1 MSPRSVLTT
10 AALGAGAL
18 ALLIS
23 GCAPTSSSDSA
34 TPSASASASATAAA
48 TAAETPAPGADPGA
62 SADPGAT
69 ADPGAAPAATA
80 NPNGGP
86 SCDEIITPDAAT
98 ELASLGLTP
107 TTFTPSPGYV
117 WHDRLQGMLDAGGVV
132 CQWGGGGDVTATYAW
147 APADAAGEDAV
158 KAQLA
163 ADGWTDE
170 LAPDGSLYTRVDE
183 AEPNYTTPF
192 LFGGGFYLSA
202 LTTEDL
208 ADFTMRT
215 N

>member
-1 MSPRSVLTT
+1 MPTRSVLAT
-10 AALGAGAL
+10 AALGAGVL
-18 ALLIS
+18 ALLVS
-23 GCAPTSSSDSA
+23 GCTPTSTGGSA
-34 TPSASASASATAAA
+34 TASASATATAGEGSSA
-48 TAAETPAPGADPGA
+48 TAASGAPSDSTQSGSTETE
-62 SADPGAT
+62 
-69 ADPGAAPAATA
+69 APAAPVATE

-86 SCDEIITPDAAT
+86 GCDEMITPEAAA
-98 ELASLGLTP
+98 ELAGRGLTP
-107 TTFTPSPGYV
+107 TPFVPSPGYV
-117 WHDRLQGMLDAGGVV
+117 WHDRLQAMLDAGGVV

-183 AEPNYTTPF
+183 AEPNVTTPF
-192 LFGGGFYLSA
+192 LFGGDFYLSA

-208 ADFTMRT
+208 ANFTLRT

>member
-1 MSPRSVLTT
+1 MSSRSVLTT
-10 AALGAGAL
+10 AALGVGVL

-23 GCAPTSSSDSA
+23 GCTPTSSGAAA
-34 TPSASASASATAAA
+34 TSSASATTPGAAGESP
-48 TAAETPAPGADPGA
+48 TETSAPGADPGSTE
-62 SADPGAT
+62 SA
-69 ADPGAAPAATA
+69 AAEPAATE

-86 SCDEIITPDAAT
+86 SCDEIITPEAAS
-98 ELASLGLTP
+98 ELASRGLTP
-107 TTFTPSPGYV
+107 TTFAPSPGYI

-132 CQWGGGGDVTATYAW
+132 CQWGGGGGDVTATYAW
-147 APADAAGEDAV
+147 APADAASEDAV

-183 AEPNYTTPF
+183 VEPNVTTPF
-192 LFGGGFYLSA
+192 LFGGDFYLSA

-208 ADFTMRT
+208 ANFTLRT